1 MLLSAGP
8 EPFDTASRTEKLWEG
23 FSHRLETSIWSITSG
38 VRSNT
43 STLTLDNYAN
53 VEIISCF
60 AENQQQLTVIYLGYT
75 YQKCHVPDFLLF
87 FVIIVNI
94 FGFLGCLVKTGNVRL
109 SPEATDR

>member
-23 FSHRLETSIWSITSG
+23 FSHRLETSIWFITSG

-109 SPEATDR
+109 SPEACN